1 MMFADDP
8 DDLVP
13 VGGVDHILKDWKSKD
28 RLKLLNL
35 VYDLTPMDF
44 ISMVVTEVGVIPPTS
59 VPVIIR
65 EAQLRSQEQVAPDRS
80 IF

>member
-1 MMFADDP
+1 MSGETGE
-8 DDLVP
+8 V
-13 VGGVDHILKDWKSKD
+13 LKDWKNKD
-28 RLKLLNL
+28 HLKLLNL

-44 ISMVVTEVGVIPPTS
+44 ISMVVTEVGIIPPTS

-65 EAQLRSQEQVAPDRS
+65 EAQLRAQEQVQPDRS

>member
-1 MMFADDP
+1 
-8 DDLVP
+8 VSGETGE
-13 VGGVDHILKDWKSKD
+13 VLKDWKNKD
-28 RLKLLNL
+28 HLKLLNL

-44 ISMVVTEVGVIPPTS
+44 ISMVVTEVGIIPPTS

-65 EAQLRSQEQVAPDRS
+65 EAQLRAQEQVQPDRS